1 MTTLRWVSAAV
12 NDRTLKRSGD
22 PVMSETSLRQMR
34 AQQQQQYFQQRN
46 QQTQAMRKLE
56 VTEMKTV
63 KWAMSL
69 AVVREMYRTFA
80 EKLPQVKKIPIV
92 GWMVV
97 LTEMVFVWWWTFLHN
112 LPWPA
117 LLLDLLATGDS
128 FTFRILDFLQQ
139 RLEWWTDAWGVRF
152 MWLRESVEIS
162 VDKGITVLDVY
173 FGRLQDWAL
182 YLLDALLTPV
192 RYAFKLADSYSQSVA
207 FRQTVLSLKE
217 DGERRAP
224 KKTFE
229 TEDEEDT
236 EGWAEED
243 YLSDHSASGSR
254 RAARKDKQGLPCSRA
269 NMTPEEKL
277 RAATYQRVRREI
289 RLMRKHSVRFSRGIV
304 TYARQMVE
312 PRILP
317 FAESFQDSCL
327 RWAKEHGILD
337 LTEELT
343 ERMKGRS
350 FPGKILT
357 LARTLCAA
365 FLAFLL
371 RLTRGKRI
379 KRTRSMRTE
388 SLRRRAQS
396 MTCGTSPLPLSPSA
410 LQQSSEPAPVPQ
422 LEVPVT
428 LQQAALKEEEEDL
441 DASQAKDSALGSE
454 DNHSDVPDSD
464 HAFSPIEESEEHD
477 SEAKTPPATRTPA
490 GVESGLSEDGRPPA
504 AVEAQKPARQRT
516 PNKGGSKKKV
526 TIQ

>member
-1 MTTLRWVSAAV
+1 
-12 NDRTLKRSGD
+12 
-22 PVMSETSLRQMR
+22 MSETSLRQMR

>member
-1 MTTLRWVSAAV
+1 MTTSRWAFAAV
-12 NDRTLKRSGD
+12 DDRTLKRSGN
-22 PVMSETSLRQMR
+22 PVMSEASLRQMR
-34 AQQQQQYFQQRN
+34 AQQQQQYFQQRS
-46 QQTQAMRKLE
+46 QQPQAMRRLE

-69 AVVREMYRTFA
+69 AVVREAYRTFA
-80 EKLPQVKKIPIV
+80 EKLPKVKGIPIV

-97 LTEMVFVWWWTFLHN
+97 LTEMVLVWWWTFLHN

-162 VDKGITVLDVY
+162 VDKGITVLDGY
-173 FGRLQDWAL
+173 FGRLQDWVL
-182 YLLDALLTPV
+182 YLFDALLTPV
-192 RYAFKLADSYSQSVA
+192 RYAFKLVDSYSRSVT
-207 FRQTVLSLKE
+207 FRQTVLKE
-217 DGERRAP
+217 DGERRMSR
-224 KKTFE
+224 KNFE

-243 YLSDHSASGSR
+243 YLSDHSASSSKR
-254 RAARKDKQGLPCSRA
+254 VARKDKQGHPCSRA

-317 FAESFQDSCL
+317 YAESFQDSCL

-337 LTEELT
+337 LMEELT

-371 RLTRGKRI
+371 RLTRGKRS

-388 SLRRRAQS
+388 SLRRRAQNL
-396 MTCGTSPLPLSPSA
+396 TCSSTPLPLSPSA
-410 LQQSSEPAPVPQ
+410 LQQSSEPAPLPQ

-454 DNHSDVPDSD
+454 DNHSDAPDSD

-477 SEAKTPPATRTPA
+477 SEAKTPPETRTLA
-490 GVESGLSEDGRPPA
+490 GFESGLSEGARTPA

>member
-1 MTTLRWVSAAV
+1 
-12 NDRTLKRSGD
+12 
-22 PVMSETSLRQMR
+22 MSETSLRQMR
-34 AQQQQQYFQQRN
+34 AQQQQQYFQQRSP
-46 QQTQAMRKLE
+46 QPQAMRKLE

-80 EKLPQVKKIPIV
+80 EKLPQVKRIPIV

-97 LTEMVFVWWWTFLHN
+97 LTEMTFVWWWTFLHN

-128 FTFRILDFLQQ
+128 FTFRTLDFLQE

-162 VDKGITVLDVY
+162 VDKGITVLDGY

-192 RYAFKLADSYSQSVA
+192 RYAFRLADSYSQSVA

-217 DGERRAP
+217 DGERRTP
-224 KKTFE
+224 KKAFE

-243 YLSDHSASGSR
+243 YLSDHSASGSKR
-254 RAARKDKQGLPCSRA
+254 VTRKDKQGLPCSRT

-277 RAATYQRVRREI
+277 RAAMYQRVRREI

-388 SLRRRAQS
+388 SLRRRAQN
-396 MTCGTSPLPLSPSA
+396 MTCSSSPLPLSPSA

-428 LQQAALKEEEEDL
+428 LQQAPLKEEEEDL

-477 SEAKTPPATRTPA
+477 GDARTPPATRTPA
-490 GVESGLSEDGRPPA
+490 GFESGLSEGGRTPA